1 LKIAIPPTLLPT
13 TLLNGSIGGQL
24 SDGSGE
30 PVDGVGDGR
39 NLMELTVGVAPEAF
53 NLFNRTNF
61 DPPNNFVDDPAFDA
75 ILSAE
80 PPRHIQAGLKL
91 LF

>member
-1 LKIAIPPTLLPT
+1 
-13 TLLNGSIGGQL
+13 
-24 SDGSGE
+24 
-30 PVDGVGDGR
+30 
-39 NLMELTVGVAPEAF
+39 MELTVLAPGVAPEAF